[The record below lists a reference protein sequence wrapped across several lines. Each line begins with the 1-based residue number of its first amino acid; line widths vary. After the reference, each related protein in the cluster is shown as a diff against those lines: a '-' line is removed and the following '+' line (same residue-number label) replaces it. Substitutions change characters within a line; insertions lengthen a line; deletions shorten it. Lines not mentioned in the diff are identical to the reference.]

1 MSTKLK
7 IISVFHNTDLDDNSF
22 KTIGNGTATGNVQE
36 NLQLHPGAIYTT
48 LVKAING
55 AKLVSSHETT
65 GIRIDPSPPK
75 VSYQNFVFLCVL
87 SKY

>member
-1 MSTKLK
+1 MACLF
-7 IISVFHNTDLDDNSF
+7 IHFNADLDDNSF
-22 KTIGNGTATGNVQE
+22 KTIDNGTATGNIQE
-36 NLQLHPGAIYTT
+36 NLKLHPGAIYTT

-75 VSYQNFVFLCVL
+75 VSYSNFYHVFLCTF
-87 SKY
+87 KIY